1 MSCTGPYD
9 VSSCVL
15 GLFSH
20 LPDQSAIEINAL
32 TSDSVLYGP
41 VASSQD
47 VQHQI
52 TSLYQVKYRVNVLKL
67 QTLSHSTLK

>member
-1 MSCTGPYD
+1 MYWPIYNISH
-9 VSSCVL
+9 CVL

-20 LPDQSAIEINAL
+20 LPDQSAIEINAP

-52 TSLYQVKYRVNVLKL
+52 TSLYQVKYSVNVLKFL
-67 QTLSHSTLK
+67 TLSHSALK